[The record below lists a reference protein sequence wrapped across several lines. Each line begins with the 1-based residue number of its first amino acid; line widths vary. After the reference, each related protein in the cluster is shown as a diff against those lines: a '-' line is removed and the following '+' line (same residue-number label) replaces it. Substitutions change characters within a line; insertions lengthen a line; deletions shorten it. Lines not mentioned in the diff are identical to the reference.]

1 MHPGWIDRLKFAK
14 EQGDFLYVGLWDD
27 EMTRFYRG
35 PDFPI
40 QTLQER
46 VLEVLAC
53 KYVDEVIIGAPY
65 FLTADLIKTLNVSKV
80 VKFDT
85 DEDRVL
91 SEHAGTDP
99 YKIARE
105 SCILVQMSRPDN
117 DLTLE
122 MIAQRVLD

>member
-14 EQGDFLYVGLWDD
+14 EQGDFIYVGLWDD

-91 SEHAGTDP
+91 SEHASTDP
-99 YKIARE
+99 YKVARE
-105 SCILVQMSRPDN
+105 SGILVQMSRPDN

>member
-1 MHPGWIDRLKFAK
+1 M
-14 EQGDFLYVGLWDD
+14 
-27 EMTRFYRG
+27 
-35 PDFPI
+35 
-40 QTLQER
+40 
-46 VLEVLAC
+46 
-53 KYVDEVIIGAPY
+53 IIGAPY

-91 SEHAGTDP
+91 SEHAGADP
-99 YKIARE
+99 YKVARE
-105 SCILVQMSRPDN
+105 SGILVQMSRPDN

>member
-80 VKFDT
+80 IKFDT

-91 SEHAGTDP
+91 SEHASTDP
-99 YKIARE
+99 YKVARE
-105 SCILVQMSRPDN
+105 SGILVQMSRPDN